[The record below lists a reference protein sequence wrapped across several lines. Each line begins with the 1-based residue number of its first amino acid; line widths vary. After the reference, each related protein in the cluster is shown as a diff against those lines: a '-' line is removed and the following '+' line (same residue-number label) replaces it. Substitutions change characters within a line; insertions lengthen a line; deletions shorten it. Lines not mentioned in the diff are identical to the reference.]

1 MEPVTDEH
9 VTDQALVS
17 RWAELDDEIAGKR
30 AALYA
35 IEGELRLRMLRNGAT
50 EISHPNYSVKLR
62 PGPPSYDPPRLL
74 PLLEREDIMP
84 EALAKAYYPEYQE
97 LKSYPARWDGRG
109 LLELRKLGGSIAQII
124 DNATFRGDPRLEIKP
139 LKPKEA
145 I

>member
-1 MEPVTDEH
+1 MDPIENI
-9 VTDQALVS
+9 TDQALVS
-17 RWAELDDEIAGKR
+17 LWAKLLDEVAGKR
-30 AALYA
+30 TALYA

-97 LKSYPARWDGRG
+97 MKSYPARWDGNG
-109 LLELRKLGGSIAQII
+109 LKELRKLGGEIAQII
-124 DNATFRGDPRLEIKP
+124 DDATFRGDPKLEIRP
-139 LKPKEA
+139 LKAKE
-145 I
+145 